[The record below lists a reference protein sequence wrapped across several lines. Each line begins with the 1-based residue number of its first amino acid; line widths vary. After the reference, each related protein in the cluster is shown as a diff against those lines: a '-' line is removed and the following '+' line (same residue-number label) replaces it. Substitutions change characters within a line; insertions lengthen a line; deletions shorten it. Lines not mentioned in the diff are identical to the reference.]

1 MEVTAQETQKL
12 VMIVCQETSVHVN
25 SMSWTNTIVVL
36 ELAAFIRLIISTAQ
50 PIDLI
55 GILSGIQ

>member
-1 MEVTAQETQKL
+1 
-12 VMIVCQETSVHVN
+12 MIVCQETSVHVN